1 MDTLRR
7 EINGTGIGVYPIG
20 LGAMPLSI
28 AGRPEEAQAFEVI
41 KAFVEAGG
49 DFIDTANA
57 YCLDDSDIGHN
68 EQLIAKALE
77 RLGKRGSVT
86 VATKGGL
93 RRPKGEWTTDGRPG
107 SLRASCEKSL
117 RDLNT
122 GAIALYQL
130 HAVDPA
136 VDLAESLAELMRLKE
151 EGKIL
156 HIGLSNITLRQLE
169 QALTTTP
176 IASVQNRCNV
186 LEQTDFKNGMVA
198 LCQAKGVAYIPHSP
212 VGGHF
217 RHVRFRDESM
227 LTRLGDK
234 YSASV
239 YQIALAWFLHKGQH
253 ILPIPGASKPKS
265 ILNSLK
271 SVEVRLAPEEIAA
284 LDRLG

>member
-28 AGRPEEAQAFEVI
+28 AGRPGEAQAFEVI

-49 DFIDTANA
+49 DFIDTANV
-57 YCLDDSDIGHN
+57 YCLDDADIGHN

-77 RLGKRGSVT
+77 RLGERGGVT

-93 RRPKGEWTTDGRPG
+93 RRPKGEWTTDGHPA

-122 GAIALYQL
+122 GAITLYQL

-136 VDLAESLAELMRLKE
+136 VDLAESLAELIRLKE

-156 HIGLSNITLRQLE
+156 HIGLSNITPRQLE
-169 QALTTTP
+169 QALAIEP

-198 LCQAKGVAYIPHSP
+198 LCHAKGVAYIPHSP

-217 RHVRFRDESM
+217 RHVRLRDEPM
-227 LTRLGDK
+227 LTRLGEK
-234 YSASV
+234 YSASA

-265 ILNSLK
+265 ILDSLK

>member
-7 EINGTGIGVYPIG
+7 EIKGAGIGVYPIG

-49 DFIDTANA
+49 DIIDTANV
-57 YCLDDSDIGHN
+57 YCLDDSEIGHN

-93 RRPKGEWTTDGRPG
+93 RRPKGEWTTDGHPAA
-107 SLRASCEKSL
+107 LRASCEKSL
-117 RDLNT
+117 RDLNAS
-122 GAIALYQL
+122 AITLYQL

-151 EGKIL
+151 DGKIL
-156 HIGLSNITLRQLE
+156 HIGLSNITSRQLE
-169 QALTTTP
+169 QALAMTP

-186 LEQTDFKNGMVA
+186 LEQKDFKNGMVA
-198 LCQAKGVAYIPHSP
+198 LCHAKGVAYIPHSP
-212 VGGHF
+212 VGGH
-217 RHVRFRDESM
+217 HGQVRLRDEPM
-227 LTRLGDK
+227 LTRLGGK
-234 YSASV
+234 YSASP
-239 YQIALAWFLHKGQH
+239 YQIAIAWLLHKGQH

-265 ILNSLK
+265 ILDSLEAVK
-271 SVEVRLAPEEIAA
+271 VRLTPEEVAA

>member
-1 MDTLRR
+1 M
-7 EINGTGIGVYPIG
+7 IPGWPQ
-20 LGAMPLSI
+20 
-28 AGRPEEAQAFEVI
+28 EAQAFEVI

-49 DFIDTANA
+49 DFIDTANV

-77 RLGKRGSVT
+77 RLGERGGVT

-107 SLRASCEKSL
+107 SLGASCEKSL

-122 GAIALYQL
+122 GAITLYQL

-136 VDLAESLAELMRLKE
+136 VDLAESLAELMRLKD

-156 HIGLSNITLRQLE
+156 HIGLSNITPRQLE
-169 QALTTTP
+169 QALTMTP

-212 VGGHF
+212 VGGHY
-217 RHVRFRDESM
+217 RHVRLGDEPI
-227 LTRLGDK
+227 LKRLGEK
-234 YSASV
+234 YGASA
-239 YQIALAWFLHKGQH
+239 YQIALGWFLHKGKH
-253 ILPIPGASKPKS
+253 ILPIPGQQA
-265 ILNSLK
+265 
-271 SVEVRLAPEEIAA
+271 EEYS
-284 LDRLG
+284 R